1 MAARANTTK
10 RLQARR
16 HFVSVVRA
24 MRAWALLH

>member
-10 RLQARR
+10 RLQARTR
-16 HFVSVVRA
+16 LVSAVRA